1 MTVLVGAIDGGYA
14 YLGVDSL
21 WSWDENFVRESKT
34 SKFLNLKAIKAVSE
48 EGLDTVTK
56 NLSEEV
62 LIASSGQDRFTQ
74 ILEKVIIENPDL
86 ACFSTKSDLM
96 ELAEMFHK
104 AVSKLGIG
112 DSDNNQLPEH
122 DMGFLLISKYSDRLW
137 TLESDYSIGEYD
149 DYVSGGSGSFLAES
163 AMRAL
168 HKQNIV
174 GEEAVLTAIETVNE
188 LHPYCG
194 GKIEIRKIKIEK

>member
-1 MTVLVGAIDGGYA
+1 MTVLVGAIHNGYA
-14 YLGVDSL
+14 YIGADSL
-21 WSWDENFVRESKT
+21 WSWDENFVRASKT
-34 SKFLNLKAIKAVSE
+34 SKFLNLNPIKAVSE
-48 EGLDTVTK
+48 EGLETITRDFSK
-56 NLSEEV
+56 EV

-74 ILEKVIIENPDL
+74 ILEKVVTENPDL
-86 ACFSTKSDLM
+86 ACFATKSDLM

-112 DSDNNQLPEH
+112 DSDNNQLPDH
-122 DMGFLLISKYSDRLW
+122 DMGFLLASKYSDRIW